1 MIVNSYFS
9 YLLSPISYFSKIS
22 GLITNVRKIVK
33 IENILIIFQLI
44 IFMLI
49 YSSLAGNIDCWH
61 NQSILLFSPSM

>member
-9 YLLSPISYFSKIS
+9 YLLSPISCFSKIS

-33 IENILIIFQLI
+33 IENISTVFQLI

-49 YSSLAGNIDCWH
+49 NSSLAEQYW
-61 NQSILLFSPSM
+61 LLA